1 MAIHVPERAWWKP
14 LSKDDRLWIG
24 LALAWMLISFAFM
37 PIYHVAGSQNA
48 PAETYRVSAD
58 DFSGLVEGMVAKYAT
73 GEEKGVPVVHPSP
86 GDDVY
91 LKASMWQWY
100 PILELEKGKTYRLHL
115 SSVDIQHG
123 FSLLPVNMNL
133 MVLPGYDYVAT
144 VTPTKEGEYT
154 LVCNEFCGPGH
165 HLMVGKLYVK

>member
-1 MAIHVPERAWWKP
+1 MAIYVPEKAWWKP
-14 LSKDDRLWIG
+14 LSKDDRIWIG

-37 PIYHVAGSQNA
+37 PIYHVTGSQNA
-48 PAETYRVSAD
+48 PSETYRVSAD
-58 DFSGLVEGMVAKYAT
+58 DYSGLVEGMVEKYKV
-73 GEEKGVPVVHPSP
+73 GEEKGIPVVRPP
-86 GDDVY
+86 AGDNVY

-115 SSVDIQHG
+115 SSVDVQHG

-133 MVLPGYDYVAT
+133 MVLPGYDHVAT
-144 VTPTKEGEYT
+144 ITPTKEGEYT

>member
-14 LSKDDRLWIG
+14 LSKDERIWIG
-24 LALAWMLISFAFM
+24 LALAWMIISFLFM
-37 PIYHVAGSQNA
+37 PIYHVTGSQNA
-48 PAETYRVSAD
+48 PAESYRVSAD
-58 DFSGLVEGMVAKYAT
+58 DYSALVEGMVEKYKT
-73 GEEKGVPVVHPSP
+73 GEEKGIPIVHPP
-86 GDDVY
+86 AGDNVY

-115 SSVDIQHG
+115 SSVDVQHG
-123 FSLLPVNMNL
+123 FSLLPVNINL

-144 VTPTKEGEYT
+144 VTPTKEGDYT

-165 HLMVGKLYVK
+165 HNMVGKLYVK

>member
-14 LSKDDRLWIG
+14 LSKDERIWIG
-24 LALAWMLISFAFM
+24 LALAWMIISFLFM
-37 PIYHVAGSQNA
+37 PIYHVTGSQNA
-48 PAETYRVSAD
+48 PAETYSVSAD
-58 DFSGLVEGMVAKYAT
+58 DYSALVEGMVEKYKV
-73 GEEKGVPVVHPSP
+73 GEEKGIPVVRPP
-86 GDDVY
+86 AGDNVY

-115 SSVDIQHG
+115 SSVDVQHG